1 MDDADGGR
9 RGLRARP
16 ARELS
21 RALADHWGLGPA
33 AEWIDLG
40 GSSSLNLPLSAAERA
55 ALPPAM
61 ARQALAAT
69 MGWVA
74 RLDDQAAAR
83 RHAARAAPEVA
94 ASLRVMADLD
104 HWRDAFA

>member
-1 MDDADGGR
+1 MW
-9 RGLRARP
+9 RG
-16 ARELS
+16 S
-21 RALADHWGLGPA
+21 RA
-33 AEWIDLG
+33 
-40 GSSSLNLPLSAAERA
+40 
-55 ALPPAM
+55 
-61 ARQALAAT
+61 
-69 MGWVA
+69 A